1 VIICLFCYT
10 KISKI
15 SELLKLIYKKKK
27 DNFMSDINGYEDE
40 YVPYQNGYT
49 IEEMIDLV
57 QNELTISCALPKSLP
72 DANIRQIIET
82 RALPW
87 FYRSYQY
94 AVQKLYYFIDRRAFF
109 TEEYTRYNYVTLPCE
124 IQTVIYLYEVRGDS
138 LFQLG
143 INTPNLSVNLGV
155 TNQPYLSSYVTTI
168 GELGVYKTVLDS
180 MSDMLNQ
187 LNKYTLKYQFN
198 QLNHRLNILTNVQH
212 NVIVEA
218 YANIPQENLFKEDL
232 FLKYVTGYA
241 KQQLGNMMGRYDFT
255 LPGSVKINA
264 ADLIS
269 QGKEEVKEVEE
280 EVKGQSTS
288 SWFIMVKK

>member
-1 VIICLFCYT
+1 
-10 KISKI
+10 
-15 SELLKLIYKKKK
+15 
-27 DNFMSDINGYEDE
+27 MADE
-40 YVPYQNGYT
+40 YIPYQGGLT
-49 IEEMIDLV
+49 IDEFIDSI
-57 QNELTISCALPKSLP
+57 NTELTIGCALPRSLP
-72 DANIRQIIET
+72 ETMIRQIVEK

-94 AVQKLYYFIDRRAFF
+94 AVQKMYFLIKKEAFF
-109 TEEYTRYNYVTLPCE
+109 AEEFTKYNYVQVPCE
-124 IQTVIYLYEVRGDS
+124 IQSVIYLYEVRGAS

-168 GELGVYKTVLDS
+168 GELGTYKTLLDN

-198 QLNHRLNILTNVQH
+198 QLNHRLHILTNVKYD
-212 NVIVEA
+212 VIMEA
-218 YANIPQENLFKEDL
+218 YANIPQENLFNDDL
-232 FLKYVTGYA
+232 FFKYCVGYS
-241 KQQLGNMMGRYDFT
+241 KQALGNMVGRYDFS
-255 LPGSVKINA
+255 LPGSVKINS
-264 ADLIS
+264 ADLVT

-288 SWFIMVKK
+288 GWFFMVKR